1 MIKEKRNRIGKLP
14 VVEELISHLLIA
26 PRLSYLVKKRTAFNL
41 HFYNMFFLAFL
52 HINKAK

>member
-26 PRLSYLVKKRTAFNL
+26 SQLSYLVKKELLLICTSTTC
-41 HFYNMFFLAFL
+41 FFLSFL

>member
-26 PRLSYLVKKRTAFNL
+26 SQLSYLVKKRTAFNL
-41 HFYNMFFLAFL
+41 HFYNIFFFVFFAY
-52 HINKAK
+52 K